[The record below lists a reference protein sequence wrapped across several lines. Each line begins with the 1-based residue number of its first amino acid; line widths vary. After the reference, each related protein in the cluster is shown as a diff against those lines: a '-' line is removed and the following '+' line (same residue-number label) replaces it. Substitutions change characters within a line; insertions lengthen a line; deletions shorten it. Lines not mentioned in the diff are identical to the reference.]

1 MPQAE
6 KLTFPALSM
15 LVALPSFVCHA
26 SWEWYVY
33 LPPVAIYVGFPPS
46 PVQNVTVISHVVK
59 GNILELH
66 VTWAPPVVTN
76 GALWRYLVYVW
87 HLPQPDAK
95 QSIAISV
102 SMGSALRLSHMGSVG
117 QLQCTI
123 HEYVECCIASPFLG
137 WQCNNVFPFQRN
149 NSWQSPVHNGKLY
162 LWCLDGWRT
171 CTVGPLLLSCYPML
185 LKIRAENF
193 FQASNWS
200 TPILLNIE
208 SSPQEQGV
216 PEGVIY
222 GLSVIAALIAVLLVI
237 IFVLSVVLY
246 LQRRK
251 HKVVF
256 LEVRP
261 SWWCSC
267 QLNDCTISVVSIH
280 HWWLLLPPVL
290 PPSTKSSFLF
300 HCAGY
305 WSRV

>member
-1 MPQAE
+1 M
-6 KLTFPALSM
+6 
-15 LVALPSFVCHA
+15 
-26 SWEWYVY
+26 
-33 LPPVAIYVGFPPS
+33 
-46 PVQNVTVISHVVK
+46 SHGVK
-59 GNILELH
+59 GNILELN
-66 VTWAPPVVTN
+66 VSWAPPVVTN

-87 HLPQPDAK
+87 HLPQPDANH
-95 QSIAISV
+95 STAISV
-102 SMGSALRLSHMGSVG
+102 SIWSALRLSHMRTGSALSVITRVSVG
-117 QLQCTI
+117 HLQCTI
-123 HEYVECCIASPFLG
+123 HEYVKYCIASPFLG
-137 WQCNNVFPFQRN
+137 WQCNNAFPFQRN
-149 NSWQSPVHNGKLY
+149 NSWQTTIHNGKLY

-171 CTVGPLLLSCYPML
+171 CTGGPLLLSCYPML

-208 SSPQEQGV
+208 SSSQEQGV

-222 GLSVIAALIAVLLVI
+222 GLSGIAALIAVVLVI

-267 QLNDCTISVVSIH
+267 QLNDCTVSVISIH
-280 HWWLLLPPVL
+280 HWWLLLPPACTL
-290 PPSTKSSFLF
+290 TK
-300 HCAGY
+300 H
-305 WSRV
+305 